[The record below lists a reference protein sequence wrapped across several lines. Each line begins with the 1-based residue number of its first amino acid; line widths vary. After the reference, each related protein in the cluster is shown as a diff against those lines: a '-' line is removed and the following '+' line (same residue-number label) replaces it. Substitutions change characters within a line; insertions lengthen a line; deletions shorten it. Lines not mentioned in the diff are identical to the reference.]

1 MTENASAPGLP
12 LGAPVDDA
20 PAAQP
25 GPVTLEGRH
34 VRIVPFD
41 ADRHGGDLFA
51 LSHGP
56 EKERLWAY
64 LRPEPFPDA
73 TAFARFYAAAAAAGD
88 QALYTVATVDA
99 GRAVGHAAYL
109 RITPAYR
116 TIEVGNILYTPQL
129 QRTPGATEAMYLMA
143 RHAFE
148 DLGYRRYEW
157 KCDSLNA
164 PSRRAAERFGFTYE
178 GLFRQH
184 MILKGRNR
192 DTAWFSLLDAEWP
205 RAKAAFEIWL
215 DPSNFDADGRQR
227 RRLEEIRAGL

>member
-1 MTENASAPGLP
+1 MTENVSAPGLP
-12 LGAPVDDA
+12 LGAPVADG
-20 PAAQP
+20 PAAMP
-25 GPVTLEGRH
+25 GSLTLEGRH

-41 ADRHGGDLFA
+41 ADRHGAGLFA

-64 LRPEPFPDA
+64 MRPASFPDA
-73 TAFARFYAAAAAAGD
+73 AAFIRFYGEAAAAGD
-88 QALYTVATVDA
+88 QALFAVEAAETS
-99 GRAVGHAAYL
+99 RAIGHAAYL
-109 RITPAYR
+109 RITPAHR
-116 TIEVGNILYTPQL
+116 TIEVGNILYTPEL

-164 PSRRAAERFGFTYE
+164 PSRRAAERLGFTYE

-184 MILKGRNR
+184 MIIKGRNR
-192 DTAWFSLLDAEWP
+192 DTVWFSLLDGEWP
-205 RAKAAFEIWL
+205 RAKAAFESWL
-215 DPSNFDADGRQR
+215 DAGNFDAEGRQR
-227 RRLEEIRAGL
+227 RRLEDIRATL